1 MVVILRNLG
10 FVLFVLKVYGNN
22 VEIQVLAEMYNR
34 PIHIYSYSTG
44 DLYAFY
50 DF

>member
-1 MVVILRNLG
+1 MVVILHNLG
-10 FVLFVLKVYGNN
+10 FALFVSKVYGNN
-22 VEIQVLAEMYNR
+22 VEIQALSEIYNR